1 MEAYS
6 SGVLVHVS
14 NSTSHFVPD
23 LAEMVLTRRNSAGV
37 SPLYHLVEYGHDL
50 RVPEA
55 AFASPPIQ
63 ELETLG
69 IDMVSM

>member
-14 NSTSHFVPD
+14 NSTSHYVPD

-37 SPLYHLVEYGHDL
+37 SPLYHLVEFAHDL

-55 AFASPPIQ
+55 AFASQLIQ
-63 ELETLG
+63 ELEALG
-69 IDMVSM
+69 IDIVSM